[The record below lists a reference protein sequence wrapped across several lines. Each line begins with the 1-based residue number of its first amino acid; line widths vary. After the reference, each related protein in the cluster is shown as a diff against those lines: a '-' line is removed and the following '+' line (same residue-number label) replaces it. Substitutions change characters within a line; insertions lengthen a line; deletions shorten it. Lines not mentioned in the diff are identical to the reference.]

1 MKPEKPGGKAGKQN
15 GVLTGRKTT
24 SLIWNTQYTTDENAM
39 KCYHIFLQI
48 ADFIFLFITY
58 SFTKENENL
67 GYKTFGALLN
77 FYKEIRKSFLLDII
91 EFGEIN
97 SIKQM
102 RLITPLPSNKSA

>member
-1 MKPEKPGGKAGKQN
+1 MLLDSLYPCEDIIKSCEKYKFKYIISIKP
-15 GVLTGRKTT
+15 
-24 SLIWNTQYTTDENAM
+24 
-39 KCYHIFLQI
+39 IFLQI
-48 ADFIFLFITY
+48 ADFIFLFMTY
-58 SFTKENENL
+58 SFTKENKNL

-77 FYKEIRKSFLLDII
+77 FYKEIRESFLPDII